1 MNGQVVCISGCV
13 WRAEQGLVL
22 TLSPLPP
29 GLPASV
35 LLQAFPRYNLIQ
47 PDPIQLRKPGGSYT
61 LQPQLYNRSKPRYIL
76 LKLRLN
82 ALDFNYKKRHLI
94 VNRKYCT
101 RMQNKRNYCSRIHKA
116 QILRHGL
123 VMETSFKTRVL
134 RMAVLWISI
143 SFNFFIFSIFGESL
157 KLKSSK
163 F

>member
-101 RMQNKRNYCSRIHKA
+101 RMQNKRNYCSRIH
-116 QILRHGL
+116 GE
-123 VMETSFKTRVL
+123 ETTVQGFKRIRKYCTRMQ
-134 RMAVLWISI
+134 RIRKY
-143 SFNFFIFSIFGESL
+143 FTRRQG
-157 KLKSSK
+157 
-163 F
+163 